1 MNIALAIKYLY
12 PESQPQQDFIVQDNG
27 AEPVVREG
35 AEEKGLVRYEIKSLD
50 YGGDG
55 EVIEEPLEGVHY
67 RYGIDYNLL
76 TEGEDYD
83 LVERGQYIAAW
94 NLEEPQPTEEELQ
107 VAWVAYQEAEANKP
121 PEMSEVEQLRAE
133 NTELKL
139 ALTELAEAQEAD
151 KTEMQLAL
159 AEIAGLIGGE

>member
-1 MNIALAIKYLY
+1 MNKSLAIIYLY
-12 PESQPQQDFIVQDNG
+12 PKADPMRDFIVKDNG
-27 AEPVVREG
+27 AEPVLREG
-35 AEEKGLVRYEIKSLD
+35 AEEKGSVRYEIKQPEED
-50 YGGDG
+50 
-55 EVIEEPLEGVHY
+55 EEPVEGVHY

-107 VAWVAYQEAEANKP
+107 VAWVAYQEAEANKS

>member
-1 MNIALAIKYLY
+1 MNIALAIMYLY
-12 PESQPQQDFIVQDNG
+12 PSADPIQDFIVRDDGREPVLRDG
-27 AEPVVREG
+27 AEK
-35 AEEKGLVRYEIKSLD
+35 KGGVRYEIKQPEAD
-50 YGGDG
+50 
-55 EVIEEPLEGVHY
+55 EEPVEGVHY